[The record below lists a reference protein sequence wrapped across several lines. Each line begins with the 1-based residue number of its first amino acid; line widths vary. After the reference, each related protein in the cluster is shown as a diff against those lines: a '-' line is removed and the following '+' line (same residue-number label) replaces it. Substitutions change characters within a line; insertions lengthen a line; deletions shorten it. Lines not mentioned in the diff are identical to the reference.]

1 MKTVKLTAI
10 LEYYDGIQIFAAQDL
25 IGGNYVGEMIDTV
38 GDFDRYV
45 VVGVRPER
53 LEDFRSGRV
62 DLRSLLLEAPDG
74 EWYITTPDG
83 TIDNTLMLAPQQK
96 PLAETD
102 YLPDEGFFLGE
113 ATRTSDDGIQHVLER
128 GKAVTVTGWVEQ
140 ANRTTGEWGLITDH
154 GTTTG
159 KTAPNGPT
167 LDGLQVG
174 KRYRFQC
181 KEVTELDPLWR
192 GRKALYLQRVETA

>member
-25 IGGNYVGEMIDTV
+25 IGGQYVGELIDTV

-83 TIDNTLMLAPQQK
+83 TIDDPLMLAPQQK

-102 YLPDEGFFLGE
+102 YLPDEGFFLGK
-113 ATRTSDDGIQHVLER
+113 ATPTNDDEFQRVLEH
-128 GKAVTVTGWVEQ
+128 GKAVTVTGSVGQ
-140 ANRTTGEWGLITDH
+140 VNLTTGEWGLLNDH
-154 GTTTG
+154 GITTG
-159 KTAPNGPT
+159 KTAPGGQT
-167 LDGLQVG
+167 LVGLQVG
-174 KRYRFQC
+174 KRYRFEC

-192 GRKALYLQRVETA
+192 DRKALYLQRVEAA